1 MSELWKII
9 PNFSNYEVSTLGNIR
24 NKKTL
29 KELSKKSLIG
39 GYIRL
44 AFNDDNGMRKSN
56 TLHRLVALTFIPNPE
71 NKYTVNHINH
81 NKLDNRVENL
91 EWATTTEQNR
101 HKRKVTKDKQ
111 RLMSSRKVWRIDKD
125 TNEKIELY
133 ETMRDAS
140 KWVFDNKL
148 TSVKEFNNGNN
159 IKTKICA
166 VCRKKRKITYGFK
179 WEYDISNV
187 NKYENEI
194 WKPIPKNLIH
204 NTEGYFISS
213 YGRVKNHKGRITDG
227 HHHPSGYIWVSVYP
241 KQYLLHILLA
251 KVFLPNF
258 YGKTIVNHKDGNKS
272 NCKLYNLEWVTSSEN
287 SQHAHNNLLN
297 KTGKPLKVINIK
309 TNEVKIYNNIIKFS
323 KDYDISIHKCRYSLK
338 NNKLINNLYKIELNN
353 FN

>member
-1 MSELWKII
+1 MSELWKTI

-24 NKKTL
+24 NKITL
-29 KELSKKSLIG
+29 NELSKNSLRG

-44 AFNDDNGMRKSN
+44 NIKNDNGNPRTM
-56 TLHRLVALTFIPNPE
+56 TIHRLVALTFIPNPE

-101 HKRKVTKDKQ
+101 HKRKVPREKQ
-111 RLMSSRKVWRIDKD
+111 RLMSSRKVWRINKD
-125 TNEKIELY
+125 TNKKIELY
-133 ETMRDAS
+133 ETIRDAS
-140 KWVFDNKL
+140 KWVFDNQL

-166 VCRKKRKITYGFK
+166 VCRKKTCVGTGNGISKYKTYTRKTAYGFK

-204 NTEGYFISS
+204 NKEGYFISS
-213 YGRVKNHKGRITDG
+213 HGRIKNHKGRITGG
-227 HHHPSGYIWVSVYP
+227 HHKPNDYRWVSVYP
-241 KQYLLHILLA
+241 KQYLLHILVA

-272 NCKLYNLEWVTSSEN
+272 NSKLYNLEWVTPSEN

-297 KTGKPLKVINIK
+297 KKENQ
-309 TNEVKIYNNIIKFS
+309 
-323 KDYDISIHKCRYSLK
+323 
-338 NNKLINNLYKIELNN
+338 
-353 FN
+353 